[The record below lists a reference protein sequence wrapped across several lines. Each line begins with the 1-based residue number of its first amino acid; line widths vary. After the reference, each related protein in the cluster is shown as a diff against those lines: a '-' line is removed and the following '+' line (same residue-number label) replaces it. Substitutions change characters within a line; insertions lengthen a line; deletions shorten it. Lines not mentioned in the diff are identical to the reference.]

1 MKPRSTAA
9 SGPDI
14 EGFEPAPV
22 APDAPLAARARKGRG
37 AIGNPANRYD
47 SQTTVAVDDGWGSA
61 DDRDPAKTNA
71 DPDDDEPPRLA
82 TTLTRDASRTV
93 IARNTSPDIPF
104 DRSINPYRGCEHGC
118 IYCFARPSHA
128 YLGLSPGLDFETK
141 LLFKPDAAALLRQEL
156 SKRTYR
162 CNVMAMGTNTDPYQP
177 VERELKITRSILQV
191 LAEFNH
197 PVGIVTK
204 NHLITRDI
212 DILAPMAQRQ
222 LAEVFVS
229 VTTLDRHLANVMEP
243 RASTPAKRIAAIRQL
258 AEAGIPAGVMS
269 APMIPAINDHEMEA
283 ILEAAAQA
291 GATRAGYT
299 VLRLPLEI
307 GPLFTEW
314 LQQHFPDRA
323 ERVLSLVRQTRGG
336 KLYDSD
342 WNQRMTGTGPYAEQ
356 LRLRFAIATKRFEMN
371 RFRYTL
377 DVTQFKVPPGA
388 ADKAAGA
395 QLSLL

>member
-1 MKPRSTAA
+1 
-9 SGPDI
+9 
-14 EGFEPAPV
+14 
-22 APDAPLAARARKGRG
+22 
-37 AIGNPANRYD
+37 
-47 SQTTVAVDDGWGSA
+47 
-61 DDRDPAKTNA
+61 
-71 DPDDDEPPRLA
+71 
-82 TTLTRDASRTV
+82 
-93 IARNTSPDIPF
+93 
-104 DRSINPYRGCEHGC
+104 
-118 IYCFARPSHA
+118 
-128 YLGLSPGLDFETK
+128 
-141 LLFKPDAAALLRQEL
+141 
-156 SKRTYR
+156 
-162 CNVMAMGTNTDPYQP
+162 
-177 VERELKITRSILQV
+177 
-191 LAEFNH
+191 
-197 PVGIVTK
+197 
-204 NHLITRDI
+204 
-212 DILAPMAQRQ
+212 
-222 LAEVFVS
+222 
-229 VTTLDRHLANVMEP
+229 
-243 RASTPAKRIAAIRQL
+243 
-258 AEAGIPAGVMS
+258 
-269 APMIPAINDHEMEA
+269 MIPAINDHEMEA
-283 ILEAAAQA
+283 ILETCAAA

>member
-1 MKPRSTAA
+1 MKPRP
-9 SGPDI
+9 GPDI
-14 EGFEPAPV
+14 EGFDAAPA
-22 APDAPLAARARKGRG
+22 APDEPLAARARKGRG
-37 AIGNPANRYD
+37 AIGNPAVRYD
-47 SQTTVAVDDGWGSA
+47 SQTTVAIDDGWGSA
-61 DDRDPAKTNA
+61 DDRDPVRANA
-71 DPDDDEPPRLA
+71 HPDDADPPRLA
-82 TTLTRDASRTV
+82 TTLTRDASRTI
-93 IARNTSPDIPF
+93 IARNTSPDVPF

-141 LLFKPDAAALLRQEL
+141 LLFKPDAARLLRQEL
-156 SKRTYR
+156 SRKTYR
-162 CNVMAMGTNTDPYQP
+162 CDVMAMGTNTDPYQP
-177 VERELKITRSILQV
+177 VERDLKITRSILQV
-191 LAEFNH
+191 LAEFDH

-212 DILAPMAQRQ
+212 DILASMAKRQ

-243 RASTPAKRIAAIRQL
+243 RASTPARRIAAIKAL
-258 AEAGIPAGVMS
+258 SEAGIPTGVMS

-283 ILEAAAQA
+283 ILEAAAAA

-307 GPLFTEW
+307 GPLFEEW
-314 LQQHFPDRA
+314 LRAHFP
-323 ERVLSLVRQTRGG
+323 ERVAHVLSLVRQTRGG

-342 WNQRMTGTGPYAEQ
+342 WSQRMSGTGPYADL
-356 LRLRFAIATKRFEMN
+356 LRARFALASKKFDLN

-377 DVTQFKVPPGA
+377 DTTRFRVP
-388 ADKAAGA
+388 ADPQANANPS

>member
-1 MKPRSTAA
+1 MKPRSTP
-9 SGPDI
+9 SPGPDI
-14 EGFEPAPV
+14 EGFDPAPA
-22 APDAPLAARARKGRG
+22 APDAPVAARARKGRG
-37 AIGNPANRYD
+37 AISNPANRYD
-47 SQTTVAVDDGWGSA
+47 SQATVAVDDGWGSS
-61 DDRDPAKTNA
+61 DDRDAAKANPH
-71 DPDDDEPPRLA
+71 PDDADPPRLA
-82 TTLTRDASRTV
+82 TTLIRDASRTI
-93 IARNTSPDIPF
+93 IARNTSPDVPF

-141 LLFKPDAAALLRQEL
+141 LLFKPDAVPLLRQEL
-156 SKRTYR
+156 SKKSYR

-177 VERELKITRSILQV
+177 VERELKVTRSILQV

-212 DILAPMAQRQ
+212 DILAPMAKRQ

-243 RASTPAKRIAAIRQL
+243 RASTPARRIAAIRQL
-258 AEAGIPAGVMS
+258 SEAGIPTGVMS

-283 ILEAAAQA
+283 ILEACAAA

-307 GPLFTEW
+307 GPLFQEW
-314 LQQHFPDRA
+314 LKEHFPGRA
-323 ERVLSLVRQTRGG
+323 EHVLSLVRQTRGG

-342 WNQRMTGTGPYAEQ
+342 WSQRMTGTGTYAEL
-356 LRLRFAIATKRFEMN
+356 LRTRFALATKKFEMN

-377 DVTQFKVPPGA
+377 DITQFRVPPGLGGK
-388 ADKAAGA
+388 ADDA
-395 QLSLL
+395 QLSLF

>member
-1 MKPRSTAA
+1 MKRSP
-9 SGPDI
+9 GPDVA
-14 EGFEPAPV
+14 GVDPV
-22 APDAPLAARARKGRG
+22 AARARKGRG
-37 AIGNPANRYD
+37 AVGNPANRYD
-47 SQTTVAVDDGWGSA
+47 SQTTVAIDDGWGSA
-61 DDRDPAKTNA
+61 DDREPAHANA
-71 DPDDDEPPRLA
+71 HPDDTDPPRLA
-82 TTLTRDASRTV
+82 TTLTRDASRTI
-93 IARNTSPDIPF
+93 IARNTSPDVPF

-141 LLFKPDAAALLRQEL
+141 LLFKPDAARLLRQEL
-156 SKRTYR
+156 SRKSYR
-162 CNVMAMGTNTDPYQP
+162 CSVMAMGTNTDPYQP
-177 VERELKITRSILQV
+177 VERELRITRSILQV

-212 DILAPMAQRQ
+212 DILAPMARRQ

-243 RASTPAKRIAAIRQL
+243 RASTPARRIAAIREL
-258 AEAGIPAGVMS
+258 SAAGIPTGVMS

-283 ILEAAAQA
+283 ILEACAGA

-307 GPLFTEW
+307 GPLFEEW
-314 LQQHFPDRA
+314 LRAHFPGRA
-323 ERVLSLVRQTRGG
+323 EHVLSLVRQTRGG

-342 WNQRMTGTGPYAEQ
+342 WSQRMTGTGQYAGL
-356 LRLRFAIATKRFEMN
+356 LRARFTLAAKKFEMN
-371 RFRYTL
+371 RLRYTL
-377 DVTQFKVPPGA
+377 DTAQFRIPPDLHG
-388 ADKAAGA
+388 KATGG
-395 QLSLL
+395 QLSLF

>member
-1 MKPRSTAA
+1 MKPRSSPAP
-9 SGPDI
+9 GPDI
-14 EGFEPAPV
+14 EGFDPAP
-22 APDAPLAARARKGRG
+22 AEPDAPLVARARKGRG

-47 SQTTVAVDDGWGSA
+47 SQHTVAVDDGWGSA
-61 DDRDPAKTNA
+61 DDRDPARVNP

-82 TTLTRDASRTV
+82 TTLTRDASRTI

-156 SKRTYR
+156 SRKTYR

-212 DILAPMAQRQ
+212 DILAPMAKRQ

-229 VTTLDRHLANVMEP
+229 VTTLDRHLANIMEP
-243 RASTPAKRIAAIRQL
+243 RASTPARRIAAIKQL
-258 AEAGIPAGVMS
+258 AEAGIPTGVMS

-283 ILEAAAQA
+283 ILEAAAEA

-307 GPLFTEW
+307 GPLFSEW
-314 LQQHFPDRA
+314 LQEHFPDRA

-342 WNQRMTGTGPYAEQ
+342 WSQRMSGTGPYAEL
-356 LRLRFAIATKRFEMN
+356 LRARFALASKKFAMN

-377 DVTQFKVPPGA
+377 DVTQFTAPPVSGNT
-388 ADKAAGA
+388 KAA